1 MPEAFDAIYRRAV
14 KRKGKTELEA
24 SFAKPR
30 SRAALARLEDGEI
43 LSAMGKAVF
52 SAGFNW
58 RVVDQKWP
66 AFLEAFSGLEPARVA
81 ALSDK
86 DFDRYAQ
93 DTRLIR
99 HRGKLESLR
108 ANAAFLLTLA
118 DEHGSAAKVIA
129 AWPGEDITGLWLLM
143 KAKGS
148 RLGGATGPRVLRAL
162 GKDTFILTP
171 DVQQGLKQA
180 KVPFTSATS
189 KAGLAAAQEA
199 FNAWHEESG
208 LALCAI
214 SRVVACSV

>member
-1 MPEAFDAIYRRAV
+1 MPESFDSIYGRAV
-14 KRKGKTELEA
+14 KRKGKAELEGSYA
-24 SFAKPR
+24 TPR

-66 AFLEAFSGLEPARVA
+66 AFLEAFAGFEPAPVA
-81 ALSDK
+81 ALD
-86 DFDRYAQ
+86 DAAFDRYAQ

-108 ANAAFLLTLA
+108 ANAAFLLALA
-118 DEHGSAAKVIA
+118 EEHGSAAEAIA

-143 KAKGS
+143 KSQGS

-171 DVQQGLKQA
+171 DVQTGLKSA
-180 KVPFTSATS
+180 GVSFTSATS

-199 FNAWHEESG
+199 FNTWRDESG